1 MNYAIDLDAFTDC
14 LDCVDSIKV
23 NGDLYIS
30 VPILKE
36 FINRFPKYRLIDMR
50 ANARVELVDVDEKE
64 LVD

>member
-23 NGDLYIS
+23 NGDLYLS

-50 ANARVELVDVDEKE
+50 ANTRVELVDVDEKE